1 MRDIP
6 YPPIF
11 VDTNSSHSMR
21 ILLLIAFF
29 ASFVGVCHSQ
39 TTIQAE
45 VLQKQNPVLVSVK
58 NNVALCLKVNV
69 QSDQPLT
76 ISELKISTRGTTCL
90 SDVKAFRLF
99 STGSRSSFVDSSMVT
114 QISKVG
120 KLVAINKPIALHNG
134 DNYLWVALEL
144 NEKINLLDRFDIAC
158 PSVKLSDGKVL
169 TPTDKTPDV
178 VLRAGYAVRQRMQ
191 DGVNTYRIPGL
202 VTTKKGTLISVFDI
216 RHKSSGDLQGDIDIG
231 ICRSK
236 DGGKS
241 WLPMQVAVDMGE
253 WGGLSQDENGVTDPS
268 ILVDETT
275 GTIWIACLWLH
286 GSKGKAAWWA
296 SKPGMAPD
304 VTGQLILAKS
314 DDDGLTWSKPI
325 NVTEQMKDPKWY
337 LFFQGPGR
345 GITMKNGTIVFPA
358 QFKDENQIP
367 HSTIIYSKD
376 HGKTWSVG
384 TGAKSKT
391 TEAQVVELSDGSL
404 MLNMRDD
411 RGGFRSIAVTSDMG
425 KTWVEHSSSR
435 SALPESTC
443 MGSIITLK
451 TKKGENVML
460 FSNPNTQKGR
470 HSMTIKVSFDEG
482 KTWTAANNLLYH
494 ADDCFGYSCLT
505 QIDDKTVGVLYEGVR
520 DLYFQ
525 KFTIEELLHPKM
537 KK

>member
-1 MRDIP
+1 
-6 YPPIF
+6 
-11 VDTNSSHSMR
+11 MR
-21 ILLLIAFF
+21 ILFVVAFF
-29 ASFVGVCHSQ
+29 ALLAAVCQAQSSL
-39 TTIQAE
+39 QAE
-45 VLQKQNPVLVSVK
+45 VLQKQNPVLVGVK
-58 NNVALCLKVNV
+58 NNVALCLKVSVPEN
-69 QSDQPLT
+69 QQIA
-76 ISELKISTRGTTCL
+76 ISELRFSTKGTSRL
-90 SDVKAFRLF
+90 SDLKAFRVF
-99 STGSRSSFVDSSMVT
+99 STGTRPSFVDSSMVSQT
-114 QISKVG
+114 AKVG
-120 KLVAINKPIALHNG
+120 KELAVKEAIMLQKG
-134 DNYLWVALEL
+134 ENYLWVTLEL
-144 NEKINLLDRFDIAC
+144 KDKVNLLNRFDVAC
-158 PSVKLSDGKVL
+158 SSMTLSNGAVL
-169 TPTDKTPDV
+169 TPTDRTPNV

-216 RHKSSGDLQGDIDIG
+216 RRKYSGDLQGDIDIG
-231 ICRSK
+231 ICRSM

-241 WLPMQVAVDMGE
+241 WLPMQVAIDMGE
-253 WGGLSQDENGVTDPS
+253 WGGLSHDENGITDPS

-275 GTIWIACLWLH
+275 GTVWIAALWLN
-286 GSKGKAAWWA
+286 GSKGKPAWWA
-296 SKPGMAPD
+296 SKPGMTPD
-304 VTGQLILAKS
+304 VTGQFVLAKS
-314 DDDGLTWSKPI
+314 DDDGLTWSEPI

-358 QFKDENQIP
+358 QFKDENQVP

-451 TKKGENVML
+451 TKKGENIML

-482 KTWTAANNLLYH
+482 KTWPVENNLLYH
-494 ADDCFGYSCLT
+494 AGDCFGYSCLT

-525 KFTIEELLHPKM
+525 KFAIEELLHPKM